1 MSKRTRLSGR
11 GVSPRMSRGLATVE
25 FAICAPLLLFLMV
38 ATAEVG
44 RCMYQYNTL
53 TKAVRD
59 GARFATV
66 NASVGTTRIVS
77 ITAATRTA
85 AQNLVVTGNRAGT
98 GTPLLPGLAVNNV
111 TVTDA
116 GNGFVRVAATYTF
129 QPMLGGTLPTM
140 GFRAPINLRIPVSA
154 AVVMRAL

>member
-1 MSKRTRLSGR
+1 MNTRMRPSGR
-11 GVSPRMSRGLATVE
+11 RVGLRTSRGLATVE
-25 FAICAPLLLFLMV
+25 FAICAPLLLLLML

-59 GARFATV
+59 GARYAVV

-98 GTPLLPGLAVNNV
+98 GTPLLPGLTVGNV

-116 GNGFVRVAATYTF
+116 GNGFVRVAAAYTF
-129 QPMLGGTLPTM
+129 QPILGAMLPTM
-140 GFRAPINLRIPVSA
+140 GSRAPINLRIPLSA
-154 AVVMRAL
+154 AIVMRAL